1 MDEKQFL
8 AEIDSALADM
18 PQIADFAKL
27 GTQADAWLG
36 RVNAILEPGLNAM
49 EKLDLKALNQSI
61 EAGSYLGTD
70 RIAAMRAILR
80 LLHSRRYML
89 LMKIGSTGTVAF
101 DQGMHFQY
109 FDAIRGVFETA
120 TSDLLVVDQYLNE
133 SVLSK
138 FCVFAKE
145 GVSIRLL
152 GSRYMETLQP
162 AASALNEQRGLV
174 FLRKST
180 EVHDRFVFIDKQK
193 CFLSGASFK
202 DGPRNGHSVLT
213 EIASCA
219 PLLTMYES
227 AWKNASE
234 IPLT

>member
-1 MDEKQFL
+1 MGDKQLL
-8 AEIDSALADM
+8 AEIDSALVDM
-18 PQIADFAKL
+18 PKIADFSTF

-36 RVNAILEPGLNAM
+36 RVNAILEHGLTAM
-49 EKLDLKALNQSI
+49 EKVDLKALNRAI
-61 EAGSYLGTD
+61 EMGRYLGTD
-70 RIAAMRAILR
+70 RVAAMRAILR
-80 LLHSRRYML
+80 LLHRQRYIL

-133 SVLSK
+133 AVLSK

-152 GSRYMETLQP
+152 GSKYMDTLQP
-162 AASALNEQRGLV
+162 AAGALNQQRGFV

-180 EVHDRFVFIDKQK
+180 EVHDRFVFVDKQK

-219 PLLTMYES
+219 PLLAMYES
-227 AWKNASE
+227 AWQGALE

>member
-1 MDEKQFL
+1 MDDKQLL
-8 AEIDSALADM
+8 AEIDSALAQM
-18 PQIADFAKL
+18 PKISDFSTF

-36 RVNAILEPGLNAM
+36 RVNAILEPGLTAM
-49 EKLDLKALNQSI
+49 EKLDLKALDQSI

-70 RIAAMRAILR
+70 RVAAVRGILR
-80 LLHSRRYML
+80 LLHRRRYML
-89 LMKIGSTGTVAF
+89 LMKIGGTGTVAF

-133 SVLSK
+133 AVLSK

-152 GSRYMETLQP
+152 GTRYMDTLQP
-162 AASALNEQRGLV
+162 AAAALNQQRGFV
-174 FLRKST
+174 FLRKSA
-180 EVHDRFVFIDKQK
+180 EVHDRFVFVDKQK

-219 PLLTMYES
+219 PLLAMYEA
-227 AWKNASE
+227 AWQGATEVS
-234 IPLT
+234 LT